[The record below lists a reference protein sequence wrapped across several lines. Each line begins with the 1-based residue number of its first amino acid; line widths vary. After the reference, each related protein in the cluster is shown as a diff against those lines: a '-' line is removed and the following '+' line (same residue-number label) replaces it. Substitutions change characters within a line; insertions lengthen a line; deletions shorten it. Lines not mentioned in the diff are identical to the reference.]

1 MEIESLNVAT
11 LVEQARQGNR
21 GAFQKLVS
29 LFQEDIY
36 RMLYYRTYSRM
47 DAEDLSQEVFVQ
59 AYKKINSLKNA
70 ERFKSWLYSIAANRF
85 RDFIRKRKLLTFFGL
100 SSSDVLDSLADN
112 SDDSSNRVLEKMEQE
127 KFWHQ
132 VKKLL
137 ADLSDLE
144 REVFTMRFMDQLKI
158 GEIAIVLQKN
168 ESTVKTHLYRALQ
181 KMKKHSSTL
190 KEFRESLS

>member
-181 KMKKHSSTL
+181 KMRKQSTTL
-190 KEFRESLS
+190 QEFRESLS

>member
-158 GEIAIVLQKN
+158 GEIALVLQKN

>member
-59 AYKKINSLKNA
+59 AYKKIDNLKNA
-70 ERFKSWLYSIAANRF
+70 ERFKPWLYSIAANRF

-181 KMKKHSSTL
+181 KMKKQSSTL